1 MADKWPLANGNW
13 STAANWNG
21 GTLPVDGDVIYLD
34 NRTITLDQNI
44 DLPTADLRTTQRSG
58 GTAGG
63 NLSWSSGTYRI
74 RLREILAGT
83 STVISLSGT
92 AGVTWGT
99 GTVIQG
105 SSTTSIRT
113 VNMSGSSPVVFE
125 SGCQAKNGVGGA
137 QASAFI
143 VGGSSTI
150 SGSLDAICSAS
161 VGTAPSLEVSGTPS
175 ITITGAIQHGFAATT
190 ISFGAAVGTWTITS
204 ETCAGT
210 TTTNGIKISVGSAG
224 LTLIRQSPTV
234 FLFPTTWTTQ
244 HILMNGTSAQSFEY
258 RGDIEQPTGSAI
270 QWANSSANGTFR
282 HRGTIYGSNPLN
294 TSQMLTATAGGSK
307 FVLDKLAPNS
317 VSGRMPLL
325 GAGWCMRTDSQI
337 ISPTESTN
345 VTLVP
350 SSSVGDPP
358 AISNVRSGT
367 VYHFS
372 TLTGTC
378 AVPGAGSVAAGVP
391 VDATVGTAVLTQSQV
406 QTGCNAALA
415 AYDTNG
421 VASADDLASVGVD
434 LTPVLAKLPE
444 SGRASTQAS
453 VDSIAVALAGSAP
466 VEPTGT
472 TVFELLEDIQT
483 DVGNVTGNIVI
494 DSAGVTVLIN
504 ALLAQGPTLYT
515 ALTTNE
521 TTLRIADE
529 YVQEFTGLGDLTTRD
544 NIAFALKTRK
554 TDADTAALI
563 YITETGGLTRVNGA
577 VYATTANGSITVDD
591 EAAGDITVRISSA
604 VTAGL
609 TAGKRQ
615 DAVKILIAS
624 GNDITKRQG
633 ITNVIDGTV
642 AALG

>member
-99 GTVIQG
+99 GTVFQG

-113 VNMSGSSPVVFE
+113 VNMSGSSPIVFE

-143 VGGSSTI
+143 IGGASTI
-150 SGSLDAICSAS
+150 SGNLDAICSAS
-161 VGTAPSLEVSGTPS
+161 VGTAPAIDISGTPS
-175 ITITGAIQHGFAATT
+175 ITITGAIQHGFAGTT
-190 ISFGAAVGTWTITS
+190 ITFGATVGTWTITS
-204 ETCAGT
+204 ETCVGA
-210 TTTNGIKISVGSAG
+210 TTTNGIKISVGSTS
-224 LTLIRQSPTV
+224 LVLIRQSPTV

-244 HILMNGTSAQSFEY
+244 HIVMNSTFAQSFEY
-258 RGDIEQPTGSAI
+258 RGDVEQPTSATV
-270 QWANSSANGTFR
+270 QWSNTSANGTFR

-345 VTLVP
+345 ITLVP
-350 SSSVGDPP
+350 STSVGDPP

-415 AYDTNG
+415 AYETNG
-421 VASADDLASVGVD
+421 VASANDLASVGVD

-444 SGRASTQAS
+444 SGRAATQAS
-453 VDSIAVALAGSAP
+453 VDSV
-466 VEPTGT
+466 
-472 TVFELLEDIQT
+472 TVGLEDVEDLITNYISSISAAT
-483 DVGNVTGNIVI
+483 DASATTIVGFPSTLNIGDSYTDDMSADIRIFLRDSNDDPITAVGTHDVTDPDFAPELTIAQDGQVGRVKATVTWVTASPEGYLKVEIPP
-494 DSAGVTVLIN
+494 SQSRRAAPGVAQMQLVLKWDG
-504 ALLAQGPTLYT
+504 AEK
-515 ALTTNE
+515 ALTK
-521 TTLRIADE
+521 
-529 YVQEFTGLGDLTTRD
+529 Q
-544 NIAFALKTRK
+544 
-554 TDADTAALI
+554 
-563 YITETGGLTRVNGA
+563 
-577 VYATTANGSITVDD
+577 
-591 EAAGDITVRISSA
+591 A
-604 VTAGL
+604 VTW
-609 TAGKRQ
+609 
-615 DAVKILIAS
+615 
-624 GNDITKRQG
+624 
-633 ITNVIDGTV
+633 V
-642 AALG
+642 ARV